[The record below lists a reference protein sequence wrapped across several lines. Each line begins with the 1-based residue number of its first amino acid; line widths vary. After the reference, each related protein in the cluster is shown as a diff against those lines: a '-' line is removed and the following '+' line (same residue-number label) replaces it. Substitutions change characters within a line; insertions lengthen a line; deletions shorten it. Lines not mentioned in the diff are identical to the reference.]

1 MKAVITLVLVMFSSV
16 SFLSKSQGG
25 IANSGLRSRA
35 TEFVIA
41 RSTEGNNY
49 GFDRVCSKLADD
61 KIAHVR
67 QVAAHSGISTNALEF
82 KKSIRLANACARPG
96 GCPTM
101 PLRCA
106 IGILSTDN
114 KISFAT
120 EFGPEHDA
128 SREYSLCQEE
138 KQQKEIEPGVFMTR
152 IETAGWVFNTKC
164 VVVTLR
170 FLF

>member
-1 MKAVITLVLVMFSSV
+1 MFLSV
-16 SFLSKSQGG
+16 SFSSKSHGG
-25 IANSGLRSRA
+25 IANSGLQSGG

-41 RSTEGNNY
+41 RSSEGNNY

-61 KIAHVR
+61 KISHVR
-67 QVAAHSGISTNALEF
+67 QVAAQSGISTNALEF

-106 IGILSTDN
+106 IGILSPEN

-138 KQQKEIEPGVFMTR
+138 KKHKEIEPGVFMTR
-152 IETAGWVFNTKC
+152 IQTVGWIFNTKC
-164 VVVTLR
+164 VVVTVR
-170 FLF
+170 FLL